1 MSNFSITH
9 AQFTDYVGSEGYV
22 SPLNVKLVDGRWLF
36 DLSASGLSMD
46 HDNLK
51 SQLTTPASAKGLP
64 ASIQFQTEGLLELS
78 GSSYELVLV
87 LLSGEDRVKGAGE
100 LEISVALSATV
111 SSNSTRLT
119 IATNQQ
125 EKDIAISPPIDIVG
139 GTFGVKFPLTVEPLV
154 KIEAGAEGFNGAF
167 ELASLFAFVSGNSLL
182 KFALNNNLFS
192 LAGQRFMS
200 IELRPLGSSESLFS
214 IDVRL
219 PISSHSNQA
228 PQIIKTPSPILLTD
242 VESTL
247 SLASLF
253 SDALA
258 DTVTYSVK
266 SESDSGYEPITQA
279 EATLNKSFWFERI
292 EPDTQATFT
301 LRATDQ
307 SNAAAEIDLQ
317 VIRAIQNE
325 SPVAYAF
332 DSNLQVANTWRY
344 GAQYYRNAITE
355 DSDAL
360 QLGDVISTLKFFL
373 KLQTPTA
380 MQQRAADYDDDGDI
394 DLSDVIGALK
404 GFLNLPGSTPT
415 WEVFDA
421 DASDGVE
428 LVGLLNGDIDGSWG
442 ISA

>member
-1 MSNFSITH
+1 MSDFSITH
-9 AQFTDYVGSEGYV
+9 AQFTDYVGSKGYV

-51 SQLTTPASAKGLP
+51 SQLTTPATAKGLP
-64 ASIQFQTEGLLELS
+64 ASIQFQSEGLLELS

-87 LLSGEDRVKGAGE
+87 LLSGGDRFKTAGE

-125 EKDIAISPPIDIVG
+125 EKDIAISPPIDFVG
-139 GTFGVKFPLTVEPLV
+139 GKFGVKFPLTVEPLV
-154 KIEAGAEGFNGAF
+154 KIETGSAGFNGTF

-182 KFALNNNLFS
+182 KWALNNDLFS

-200 IELRPLGSSESLFS
+200 IELRPFGSSQSLFS

-219 PISSHSNQA
+219 PISTQSNQA
-228 PQIIKTPSPILLTD
+228 PQIVKTPAPILLTD

-253 SDALA
+253 SDASA
-258 DTVTYSVK
+258 DTVTYSIK
-266 SESDSGYEPITQA
+266 SESNSGYERIGQA
-279 EATLNKSFWFERI
+279 GAILDESFWFERI

-301 LRATDQ
+301 LRASDQ
-307 SNAAAEIDLQ
+307 RNAAAEIDLQ
-317 VIRAIQNE
+317 VTRAIQNE

-332 DSNLQVANTWRY
+332 DSNLQIANTWRY
-344 GAQYYRNAITE
+344 GAKYHRNATTE

-373 KLQTPTA
+373 RLQTPDDV
-380 MQQRAADYDDDGDI
+380 QQRAADYDDDGDI

-404 GFLNLPGSTPT
+404 GFLHLPGSTPT
-415 WEVFDA
+415 WEIFDA
-421 DASDGVE
+421 DASDGVA

-442 ISA
+442 ISS

>member
-1 MSNFSITH
+1 VSNFSITH
-9 AQFTDYVGSEGYV
+9 AQFTDYVGSKGYV

-51 SQLTTPASAKGLP
+51 SQLTTPATAKGLP
-64 ASIQFQTEGLLELS
+64 ASIQFQSEGLLELS

-87 LLSGEDRVKGAGE
+87 LLSGGDRFKTAGE

-125 EKDIAISPPIDIVG
+125 EKDIAISPPIDFVG
-139 GTFGVKFPLTVEPLV
+139 GKFGVKFPLTVEPLV
-154 KIEAGAEGFNGAF
+154 KIETGSAGFNGTF

-182 KFALNNNLFS
+182 KWALNNDLFS

-200 IELRPLGSSESLFS
+200 IELRPFGSSQSLFS

-219 PISSHSNQA
+219 PISTQSNQA
-228 PQIIKTPSPILLTD
+228 PQIVKTPAPILLTD
-242 VESTL
+242 VESSL

-253 SDALA
+253 SDASA
-258 DTVTYSVK
+258 DTVTYSIK
-266 SESDSGYEPITQA
+266 SESESDYEPIA
-279 EATLNKSFWFERI
+279 ADLNESFWFERV

-301 LRATDQ
+301 LRASDQ
-307 SNAAAEIDLQ
+307 RNAAAEIDLQ
-317 VIRAIQNE
+317 VTRAIQNE

-332 DSNLQVANTWRY
+332 DSNLQIANTWRY
-344 GAQYYRNAITE
+344 GAKYHRNATTE

-373 KLQTPTA
+373 RLQTPDDV
-380 MQQRAADYDDDGDI
+380 QQRAADYDDDGDI

-404 GFLNLPGSTPT
+404 GFLHLPGSTPT
-415 WEVFDA
+415 WEIFDA
-421 DASDGVE
+421 DASDGVA

-442 ISA
+442 ISS

>member
-1 MSNFSITH
+1 MSDFSITH
-9 AQFTDYVGSEGYV
+9 AQFTDYVGSKGYV

-51 SQLTTPASAKGLP
+51 SQLTTPATAKGLP
-64 ASIQFQTEGLLELS
+64 ASIQFQSEGLLELS

-87 LLSGEDRVKGAGE
+87 LLSGEDRFKTAGE

-125 EKDIAISPPIDIVG
+125 EKDIAISPPIDFVG
-139 GTFGVKFPLTVEPLV
+139 GKFGVKFPLTVEPLV
-154 KIEAGAEGFNGAF
+154 KIETGSAGFNGTF

-182 KFALNNNLFS
+182 KWALNNDLFS

-200 IELRPLGSSESLFS
+200 IELRPFGSSQSLFS

-219 PISSHSNQA
+219 PISTQSNQA
-228 PQIIKTPSPILLTD
+228 PQIVKTPAPILLTD

-253 SDALA
+253 SDASA
-258 DTVTYSVK
+258 DTVTYSIK
-266 SESDSGYEPITQA
+266 SESNSGYERIGQA
-279 EATLNKSFWFERI
+279 GAILDESFWFERI

-301 LRATDQ
+301 LRASDQ
-307 SNAAAEIDLQ
+307 RNAAAEIDLQ
-317 VIRAIQNE
+317 VTRAIQNE

-332 DSNLQVANTWRY
+332 DSNLQIANTWRY
-344 GAQYYRNAITE
+344 GAKYHRNATTE

-373 KLQTPTA
+373 RLQTPDDV
-380 MQQRAADYDDDGDI
+380 QQRAADYDDDGDI

-404 GFLNLPGSTPT
+404 GFLHLPGSTPT
-415 WEVFDA
+415 WEIFDA
-421 DASDGVE
+421 DASDGVA

-442 ISA
+442 ISS